1 MGRASVNRVVQ
12 VGVESTPGT
21 AVPANKTLPLTSLTL
36 SRSIDVQQ
44 FRTQGYKIPSAAPIV
59 HDLGG
64 GSVEGPMNFTEI
76 VYPLSTIVTPGIT
89 TPGGATLARQWLFT
103 ALASGENAF
112 KTLTIQEGDSTAAVQ
127 MAYSV
132 LTQFGISYTDAGAT
146 ISGTILGRTPTT
158 ASLTGS
164 PSAIAQLPGTARG
177 VDVYMDAIGGTI
189 GTTKVASA
197 KEATFSASNL
207 RAPNF
212 VLNTT
217 YQSFID
223 TVEVPPTVEAMFA
236 CEFDAAARTLYDS
249 VIAASN
255 PYKLIRFKIAGPIIE
270 GATPYSLTIDFAAQ
284 VIGTQQRDI
293 DGVWGYQ
300 FNLLPQ
306 YNSTFGNKAFEITL
320 ITTLTA
326 L

>member
-1 MGRASVNRVVQ
+1 MGRSTVNRVVQ
-12 VGVESTPGT
+12 IGVEATKGT
-21 AVPANKTLPLTSLTL
+21 AVAASTQLPTMDLQL

-44 FRTQGYKIPSAAPIV
+44 FRAQGYRIPTAAPIV

-64 GSVEGPMNFTEI
+64 GSLAGPMNFTEI
-76 VYPLSTIVTPGIT
+76 VYPLSTIVTPVIT
-89 TPGGATLARQWLFT
+89 HPGTLAYQWLFT
-103 ALASGENAF
+103 YLASGANSF
-112 KTLTIQEGDSTAAVQ
+112 KTLTVQEGDSTAAVQ
-127 MAYSV
+127 MAYSL
-132 LTQFGISYTDAGAT
+132 LTQWGLNYNDSGAT
-146 ISGTILGRTPTT
+146 ISGTMIGRAPTT

-177 VDVYMDAIGGTI
+177 VDIYMDAIGGTI

-197 KEATFSASNL
+197 KEASFGVSNL
-207 RAPNF
+207 QAPNW

-223 TVEVPPTVEAMFA
+223 TVETVPTIDAMFTM
-236 CEFDAAARTLYDS
+236 EFDSQARTLYDA
-249 VIAASN
+249 VVAASN
-255 PYKLIRFKIAGPIIE
+255 PVKLMRFLITGPLIE
-270 GATPYSLTIDFAAQ
+270 SSTFYTLKLDFAAQ
-284 VIGTQQRDI
+284 VIGTEQRDV
-293 DGVWGYQ
+293 DGVWCYQ

-320 ITTLTA
+320 ITTLVS